1 MSRIKSAARNLNLI
15 LSREISEL
23 LGVIE
28 GRLNERADAYEKA
41 IDERFE
47 ERIGAIE
54 RNIEERQTV
63 LENRVDERA
72 TATERRVDEQ
82 IDGIDRRS
90 DERISAIEQKSEEQ
104 ITAIEQRVEER
115 TTAIEERIDAR
126 TTELA
131 ESTGRNFDLRL
142 SAAEKNFDSRL
153 EVFENSVSER
163 SSAYEAAL
171 DARIEERLQT
181 VETRADERISN
192 LEKSSGES
200 IGALETRLESQF
212 TERARQVD
220 GRVDDRLS
228 KVERHLDER
237 FTGIER
243 RTDERIE
250 SHEKRTDQSLERNRV
265 DILDRTDIM
274 LQILEQRL
282 DRHRREV
289 AQLHEQISHL
299 RGGKTGR
306 KSSNR
311 QASESEDEPVE
322 PEQVFRQQPDEQ
334 IRSFRKLAASTGS
347 FASTRIQNGDSTLY
361 QRILDWKNVS
371 TDGLQ
376 SYTTDEQEVVD
387 YILGF
392 IADEDEKDYV
402 RQHMRRFLATL
413 QRIPPPLRST
423 DRLLELGSLTHLIP
437 AIRKFAG
444 YNEICGADMWTGD
457 EKVVTET
464 LSSGAEKHSFELR
477 NFNVERDAF
486 PYPDGHFRV
495 VLCCELIEHLQSD
508 PMHMLWEC
516 NRVLD
521 DDGFLLLTTPNITS
535 CRSIEGVLI
544 GCTPYLLSQYNR
556 ETPIDQHNREYAPFE
571 VGIALAAAGFTVLQ
585 LETDDVWMR
594 SNPAILSLLEE
605 VNLPTDMRGDNI
617 FALARKTSAP
627 IERHPR
633 ELYID

>member
-23 LGVIE
+23 LCVIE

-63 LENRVDERA
+63 LENRVDE
-72 TATERRVDEQ
+72 Q
-82 IDGIDRRS
+82 IEGIDRRS
-90 DERISAIEQKSEEQ
+90 DER

-200 IGALETRLESQF
+200 ISALETRLESQF

-220 GRVDDRLS
+220 GRVDDRLA

-282 DRHRREV
+282 DRHRRDV

-299 RGGKTGR
+299 RGGRTGK
-306 KSSNR
+306 KSSGK
-311 QASESEDEPVE
+311 QASGSEDEPVE

-334 IRSFRKLAASTGS
+334 IRSFRKFAASTGS
-347 FASTRIQNGDSTLY
+347 YASSRIQNGDSTLY
-361 QRILDWKNVS
+361 QRILDWKKVS

-392 IADEDEKDYV
+392 ISDEDEKNYV

-437 AIRKFAG
+437 AIRKFTG
-444 YNEICGADMWTGD
+444 YNEICGADMWTGED
-457 EKVVTET
+457 KVVTET
-464 LSSGAEKHSFELR
+464 MSFGAEKHSFELR

-486 PYPDGHFRV
+486 PYPDGHFHV

-617 FALARKTSAP
+617 FALARKTSEP